1 MARLIRTEKEVE
13 GRYEEVWI
21 VVEEDPLEQW
31 PEGPRDVVGRAAT
44 RKSGPERVRGEARYT
59 ADLKLPGM
67 LQAVVL
73 RSPYAHARVKSIDLA
88 PALALPG
95 VRAAVGPGEVE
106 GLTGEPATAAP
117 RSQPSR
123 PTRSARR
130 LPRSTP
136 SRSSGSSSRSS
147 STPKKPCA
155 ARSSP
160 RRRATTSAAMSRRRS
175 RRPTSSSRRRTAR
188 RSVLHNSMET
198 HQAICEWTGDVLNV
212 YISTQFIWGVREA
225 VADTLGMPKDKVR
238 VVCEYMGGGFGSKNG
253 PDEYTFVAAEL
264 AKRTGR
270 PVRCALT
277 RRDEMTAAGNRNAT
291 VQRIRAGARADG
303 TIVALDGEFTNAV
316 GWSGWNASTEGPMK
330 MLYDCENVRTQ
341 TFGAKINTPP
351 MKAFRAPGFVEG
363 TFGLECIVDELA
375 AALDMDPLEL
385 RRRNYAVTNEGTP
398 ISSKELEACYKLAE
412 PHWERRHS
420 VHARSDATWK
430 RGVGMAS
437 QIWYGGGGPPSYAW
451 VRVGSDGRATVITAM
466 QDIGT
471 GTRTAMA
478 QIAAEE
484 LRLPLDSVDVVLG
497 DSARGPYASISAG
510 SSTLP
515 SMGPAV
521 RAAAADAREQIEDI
535 AEQRGL
541 PRDTPVAEVV
551 DILEDAQILG
561 KGARGPNPAGMSVLT
576 FGVHVV
582 EVAVDVETG
591 EVVVERVAAIH
602 DVGRIIN
609 PLGASSQVE
618 GGVIQGIGHT
628 FSEDR
633 LLDPET
639 GRVLTSTLDAYRM
652 PTIADV
658 PEIVCEFVDK
668 PDTHLTN
675 LGAKGLGEPP
685 IVPVSAAIANAIRD
699 ATGAEIHEL
708 PISREEMLARARGR
722 EQEGEAWSCLR
733 PSELADVAR
742 RRLPPRRDRARAA
755 HAGRA
760 RLRDDARRRARRRAA
775 RRRRRDD
782 RRGHD
787 ARRARGR
794 AGDPRRAARGV
805 PARGVAA
812 AAQHELARRQPSPG
826 DAVLVLALGLR
837 LPPPRV

>member
-1 MARLIRTEKEVE
+1 VARLIRTEKEVE
-13 GRYEEVWI
+13 GRFEEVWI

-31 PEGPRDVVGRAAT
+31 PEGPREIVGRPAT

-67 LQAVVL
+67 LQAAIL
-73 RSPYAHARVKSIDLA
+73 RSPFAHARVKKIDLA

-95 VRAAVGPGEVE
+95 VRAALGPGEAE
-106 GLTGEPATAAP
+106 GLEEEAGYSGCAVAAVAADTFRQAQAAIDAIEVEWEELEIVLDPDEAVRRELFTAEPRHSERGDVDRALAEADVVVEATY
-117 RSQPSR
+117 
-123 PTRSARR
+123 
-130 LPRSTP
+130 
-136 SRSSGSSSRSS
+136 
-147 STPKKPCA
+147 
-155 ARSSP
+155 
-160 RRRATTSAAMSRRRS
+160 
-175 RRPTSSSRRRTAR
+175 RTQ
-188 RSVLHNSMET
+188 SVLHNSMET

-212 YISTQFIWGVREA
+212 YISTQFIWGVRDA
-225 VADTLGMPKDKVR
+225 VAETLEMPKDKVR
-238 VVCEYMGGGFGSKNG
+238 VVCEFMGGGFGSKNG

-277 RRDEMTAAGNRNAT
+277 RREESTAAGNRNAT
-291 VQRIRAGARADG
+291 IQRLRAGARSDG
-303 TIVALDGEFTNAV
+303 TLLALDGEFTNAV
-316 GWSGWNASTEGPMK
+316 GWSGWNAGTEGPMK
-330 MLYDCENVRTQ
+330 ALYDCENVRT
-341 TFGAKINTPP
+341 TTYGAKVNTPP

-363 TFGLECIVDELA
+363 TFGLECLVDALA
-375 AALDMDPLEL
+375 AKLDMDPLEL
-385 RRRNYAVTNEGTP
+385 RRRNYAATNEGTP
-398 ISSKELEACYKLAE
+398 ISSKELEECYKRAE
-412 PHWERRHS
+412 PHWERRHEVRS
-420 VHARSDATWK
+420 RSDSVWK

-451 VRVGSDGRATVITAM
+451 VRIGSDGRATVITAM

-471 GTRTAMA
+471 GTKTAMA

-484 LRLPLDSVDVVLG
+484 LRLPLDRVDVVLG

-510 SSTLP
+510 SSTVP

-535 AEQRGL
+535 AEQRGM
-541 PRDTPVAEVV
+541 PRDAPVHEIV
-551 DILEDAQILG
+551 DLLEDAQILG
-561 KGARGPNPAGMSVLT
+561 KGSRGPNPTGMSVLT

-602 DVGRIIN
+602 DVGRIVN

-618 GGVIQGIGHT
+618 GGIIQGIGHT
-628 FSEDR
+628 LSEDR

-685 IVPVSAAIANAIRD
+685 IIPVSAAIANAIRD

-708 PISREEMLARARGR
+708 PISREEMLRALEAAKEKEKRG
-722 EQEGEAWSCLR
+722 
-733 PSELADVAR
+733 
-742 RRLPPRRDRARAA
+742 
-755 HAGRA
+755 
-760 RLRDDARRRARRRAA
+760 
-775 RRRRRDD
+775 
-782 RRGHD
+782 
-787 ARRARGR
+787 
-794 AGDPRRAARGV
+794 
-805 PARGVAA
+805 AA
-812 AAQHELARRQPSPG
+812 AA
-826 DAVLVLALGLR
+826 V
-837 LPPPRV
+837 